1 MANDTTTFVGKRLMR
16 VQYGYHK
23 NYLYRLELYNTYTC
37 TCSDNSS
44 LAPPPIIV
52 SRVIAPK
59 RMDHVEIFEPF

>member
-1 MANDTTTFVGKRLMR
+1 MGN
-16 VQYGYHK
+16 HK
-23 NYLYRLELYNTYTC
+23 NYLYRLELYNTYNC